1 MMKMQQVANNENNG
15 SKEYDFRQAEERWSK
30 YWEERNLFKADETL
44 GKKPKQYVLEM
55 FPYPSGRLHMG
66 HVRNYT
72 LGDVVARYNRMKG
85 FDVLHPMGWDAFGLP
100 AENAAIERGIHPE
113 NWTLSNISYMKE
125 QMKKLGFSYDW
136 DREVATC
143 LPDYYKW
150 TQWLFLKL
158 YENGLAYKK
167 RAKVNWCPHCKT
179 VLANEQV
186 IDGKCWRCHTP
197 IEKREIEQ
205 WFLKI
210 TAYAEDLL
218 NDLDNLDWPEH
229 VKAQQRNW
237 IGRSEGALV
246 KFAIDGTD
254 KVVEIFT
261 TRLDTIYGATF
272 MVLAP
277 EHPLAKEL
285 VEGTSL
291 QEKYAE
297 YLRKVSLK
305 SEIDRLSTEKEKEG
319 FFLEKYAVNPF
330 NGEKIPIYAGDYVLT
345 EYGTGAIMAVP
356 AHDERDYAFAV
367 KYNIPIRPVVVPK
380 NGEEV
385 KIGEVFTDF
394 GVLVNSGPYSGK
406 TSEEAQ
412 KLMATYLEEH
422 GLGQKSTT
430 YRLRDWLVSRQRYWG
445 APIPVV
451 YCEHCGTVP
460 VPEDEL
466 PVILPREVDYL
477 PGDLVSPLATD
488 ENFVQTTCPKCGGP
502 ARRETDTMD
511 TFVDS
516 SWYYLRYVDPHNEQE
531 PFSKELA
538 DYWMPVDIYIGG
550 VEHAVL
556 HLLYSRFITKALKD
570 MGYVTVEEPFSKLF
584 TQGMVTLGGSAMSKS
599 KGNIVDPDDIL
610 RDYGADAARMYTL
623 FVAPPEKDFEWS
635 QQGLE
640 GIVRFIRRIW
650 NFYCKHADEVK
661 EAVGVT
667 LEAVPKDIGEYDE
680 RALRAVNRLVYR
692 VTEDIEDNYRF
703 NTAIAAMM
711 EFLNEVTDYD
721 EKVSRGVMRTLLE
734 TFAKVL
740 APFVPFLAEELWAM
754 LGNAPSIHEQSWPQW
769 EESLLQEATVEVAVQ
784 INGKFRGTVVV
795 RNGATEEEVK
805 EAVLSSENFSKYFSA
820 GEGGYKKCFYVPNKI
835 INFIV

>member
-1 MMKMQQVANNENNG
+1 MENNDNNNKNV
-15 SKEYDFRQAEERWSK
+15 STEAKEYDFRQAEERWSN
-30 YWEERNLFKADETL
+30 YWQQRDMHKAEETT
-44 GKKPKQYVLEM
+44 KKPKKYVLEM

-72 LGDVVARYNRMKG
+72 LGDVVARYNRMRG
-85 FDVLHPMGWDAFGLP
+85 FNVLHPMGWDAFGLP
-100 AENAAIERGIHPE
+100 AENAAIERNIHPE
-113 NWTLSNISYMKE
+113 TWTLSNIDYMKQ

-136 DREVATC
+136 DRELATC

-158 YENGLAYKK
+158 YEKGLAYKK

-205 WFLKI
+205 WFFKI
-210 TAYAEDLL
+210 TAYADDLL
-218 NDLDNLDWPEH
+218 KDLDDLDWPEY

-237 IGRSEGALV
+237 IGRSEGATV
-246 KFAIDGTD
+246 RFQIEGTD
-254 KVVEIFT
+254 KYIEVFT

-285 VEGTSL
+285 TQGTEL
-291 QEKYAE
+291 EEDFNAF
-297 YLRKVSLK
+297 LK
-305 SEIDRLSTEKEKEG
+305 AITLKPEIDRLSTEKEKEG
-319 FFLEKYAVNPF
+319 FFLGKYAINPF
-330 NGEKIPIYAGDYVLT
+330 NGERLPIYAGDYVLM

-356 AHDERDYAFAV
+356 AHDERDNAFAK
-367 KYNIPIRPVVVPK
+367 KYHLPIIPVVVPK
-380 NGEEV
+380 DGTKASEKGEDV
-385 KIGEVFTDF
+385 LFTDY
-394 GVLVNSGPYSGK
+394 GTLVNSGPYSGK
-406 TSEEAQ
+406 TSEEALD
-412 KLMATYLEEH
+412 LMATYLEEH
-422 GLGQKSTT
+422 QLGSKKVT

-445 APIPVV
+445 APIPMV
-451 YCEHCGTVP
+451 YCEKCGMVP
-460 VPEDEL
+460 VPEEEL
-466 PVILPREVDYL
+466 PVVLPREVDYM

-488 ENFVQTTCPKCGGP
+488 PAFVETTCPKCGGP

-516 SWYYLRYVDPHNEQE
+516 SWYYFRYADARNENE
-531 PFSKELA
+531 AFSKDAEN
-538 DYWMPVDIYIGG
+538 YWLPVDIYIGG

-570 MGYVTVEEPFSKLF
+570 MGYTHVSEPFSKLF

-610 RDYGADAARMYTL
+610 KNYGADAARMYTL

-640 GIVRFIRRIW
+640 GIVRFLRRIW
-650 NFYCKHADEVK
+650 NFYGKHAARLEGVNSANENV
-661 EAVGVT
+661 EAHS
-667 LEAVPKDIGEYDE
+667 EWDSK
-680 RALRAVNRLVYR
+680 ALRASNRLVYR
-692 VTEDIEDNYRF
+692 VTSDIEDNYRF
-703 NTAIAAMM
+703 NTAIAGMM
-711 EFLNEVTDYD
+711 EFLNEITEYD
-721 EKVSRGVMRTLLE
+721 DKVSSAVMKEVLE

-740 APFVPFLAEELWAM
+740 APFVPFMAEELWSTM
-754 LGNAPSIHEQSWPQW
+754 LGNEPSVHEQSWPAFN
-769 EESLLQEATVEVAVQ
+769 EELLEEAQVEVAVQ
-784 INGKFRGTVVV
+784 INGKFRGTIIVP
-795 RNGATEEEVK
+795 NGAPEEDVK
-805 EAVLSSENFSKYFSA
+805 NAVLRSGSFTKYFDQ
-820 GEGGYKKCFYVPNKI
+820 GYKKCFYVPNKI

>member
-1 MMKMQQVANNENNG
+1 
-15 SKEYDFRQAEERWSK
+15 
-30 YWEERNLFKADETL
+30 
-44 GKKPKQYVLEM
+44 
-55 FPYPSGRLHMG
+55 
-66 HVRNYT
+66 
-72 LGDVVARYNRMKG
+72 
-85 FDVLHPMGWDAFGLP
+85 
-100 AENAAIERGIHPE
+100 
-113 NWTLSNISYMKE
+113 MKE

-150 TQWLFLKL
+150 TQWLFVKL

-179 VLANEQV
+179 VLENEQV

-254 KVVEIFT
+254 KVIEIFT

-291 QEKYAE
+291 QEQYAE

-319 FFLEKYAVNPF
+319 FFLGKYAVNPF
-330 NGEKIPIYAGDYVLT
+330 NGEKIPIYAADYVLT

-385 KIGEVFTDF
+385 KSGEVFTDF

-531 PFSKELA
+531 PFSKDLA

-570 MGYVTVEEPFSKLF
+570 MGYVTVDEPFSKLF

-650 NFYCKHADEVK
+650 NFYCKHADKVK

-667 LEAVPKDIGEYDE
+667 LAAVPKDMGEYDE

-721 EKVSRGVMRTLLE
+721 EKVSRGVMKTLLE

-805 EAVLSSENFSKYFSA
+805 EVVLSSENFSKYFSA